1 MSVNTITSLWSC
13 LSSKVKYNMTSVYI
27 NYPTSHFSVRTNE
40 RSAGRFRR
48 DTPNRRFFEI
58 NISTFSGVMASFA
71 SGDVQFTAK
80 SGFDDIWI
88 DVDFDSPEFE
98 EAVIR
103 YVQEI
108 LGRRYKPLRDA
119 EWRR

>member
-1 MSVNTITSLWSC
+1 
-13 LSSKVKYNMTSVYI
+13 MTSVYI
-27 NYPTSHFSVRTNE
+27 DYPIPHFSVRQNE
-40 RSAGRFRR
+40 TSATRFRR
-48 DTPNRRFFEI
+48 DTPHRRFFEI
-58 NISTFSGVMASFA
+58 NISTFSAVMTLFA
-71 SGDVQFTAK
+71 SGEVHFTSKA
-80 SGFDDIWI
+80 GFNDIWI
-88 DVDFDSPEFE
+88 DVDFDSLEFE